1 MFYKFLFI
9 LSFLFLTPFCDTVEG
24 LSGLF
29 MAAEGSKAHIPLA
42 TGAETDT
49 WGTDDVG
56 TIEQCLKEL
65 PGAHAVGCA
74 HPDIWSVFAAITFVA
89 KVTKG
94 LQHLMGVLHIVV
106 DSGLHLSLS
115 LRRVDGLGSALGD
128 VATTIELRTLTTE
141 PELVERD
148 ALALEGGYADI
159 LRHDGIATTDTR
171 ESCRL

>member
-1 MFYKFLFI
+1 MERFRHHNTR
-9 LSFLFLTPFCDTVEG
+9 SRGD
-24 LSGLF
+24 
-29 MAAEGSKAHIPLA
+29 EGSP
-42 TGAETDT
+42 TSDGR
-49 WGTDDVG
+49 
-56 TIEQCLKEL
+56 
-65 PGAHAVGCA
+65 
-74 HPDIWSVFAAITFVA
+74 
-89 KVTKG
+89 
-94 LQHLMGVLHIVV
+94 LHIVV